1 MSVFKSILMTC
12 ICSVGALTA
21 MLTQVQAEE
30 NDSFYSVRY
39 VVSTLPD
46 AARFTDSNLLN
57 PWGLIVDSE
66 EKLIVVNNN
75 TNLLTAYAQGGL
87 PLDFQ
92 VVLDESPTGMV
103 RNLSSNDFLISDDAA
118 ARAASFLFVTESGT
132 ILAYNRE
139 VSSTKALLVADR
151 SARHAVYKGIAL
163 AINPKLPQHQLLYAA
178 DFHNASIDVF
188 DDEFNFVTSF
198 TDPTIPKGY
207 APFNI
212 RNIDGKLYVTYA
224 EQLPPQKEEDEPGE
238 GNGFVNIFNPDGTLV
253 KRLIS
258 RSELNSPWGLALAP
272 KDFGKYSGALLVGN
286 FGDGRILAYNLGNGK
301 LIGEV
306 SDGNGEPIVTE
317 GLWALEFVLQKDL
330 GGSTEPVLYFTAGP
344 SDENGGLLG
353 TIFAERKDRPRCHK

>member
-1 MSVFKSILMTC
+1 MSAFKSILITC
-12 ICSVGALTA
+12 ICSLGALTA
-21 MLTQVQAEE
+21 MPTQVQAEE
-30 NDSFYSVRY
+30 HGSCYSIRY
-39 VVSTLPD
+39 VVSAQPD
-46 AARFTDSNLLN
+46 AARFADRNLFN
-57 PWGLIVDSE
+57 PWGLVVDSE
-66 EKLIVVNNN
+66 ERLIVVNNN

-87 PLDFQ
+87 PVDFQ
-92 VVLDESPTGMV
+92 VVLNESPTGIE
-103 RNLSSNDFLISDDAA
+103 RNASLNDFLIGNEDA

-139 VSSTKALLVADR
+139 ITPTKALIVADR
-151 SARHAVYKGIAL
+151 SAQNAVYKGIAL

-178 DFHNASIDVF
+178 DFHNAKIDVF
-188 DDEFNFVTSF
+188 DHEFNFVTSF

-224 EQLPPQKEEDEPGE
+224 EQLPPSRDDDEPGV
-238 GNGFVNIFNPDGTLV
+238 GHGFVNIFNPDRTLV

-258 RSELNSPWGLALAP
+258 RGELNSPWGLALAP

-286 FGDGRILAYNLGNGK
+286 FGDGRILAYNPDNGK
-301 LIGEV
+301 LIGVV
-306 SDGNGEPIVTE
+306 SDSNEEPIVTE

-330 GGSTEPVLYFTAGP
+330 VGSTEPVLYFTAGP

-353 TIFAERKDRPRCHK
+353 TIFSERKDRPRCHK